1 MTHPTTQSTQ
11 QPTPQ
16 STQLSVQPDGKS
28 PAPSDLSFATISP
41 ERRAWQ
47 RFRRHRLAMIGLG
60 ILIVLIFMA
69 IAAPIIA
76 PDPYALSARAIKKP
90 PSFEHILGTD
100 TAGRDGWARL
110 VYASR
115 VSLSV
120 GVVSVSIYLLI
131 ATILGSLAGYYGG
144 RVDDVI
150 MRLTDIILCFPELII
165 IITVVSVVGASIYNV
180 MLVIGL
186 LGWPGLARLVRAQIL
201 SLREQ
206 QFVEAAH
213 CLGIPTRRIIFRHI
227 LPNVVPYI
235 LVSATFGVA
244 GAILTEAGLSFLGL
258 GVQPPTAS
266 WGNMLSG
273 AQNLTILERYSWIWL
288 PPGLMIGISVLAINF
303 IGDGLRDALDPRMI
317 LR

>member
-1 MTHPTTQSTQ
+1 MSYPTTN
-11 QPTPQ
+11 
-16 STQLSVQPDGKS
+16 L
-28 PAPSDLSFATISP
+28 PAPSATTAEAKASVGAALSVAVLSP

-47 RFRRHRLAMIGLG
+47 RFRQHRLAMIGLG
-60 ILIVLIFMA
+60 VLVLLIIMA
-69 IAAPIIA
+69 VTAPVIS
-76 PDPYALSARAIKKP
+76 PHDPYSLSARAIKKP

-120 GVVSVSIYLLI
+120 GVVSVSIYLVI

-150 MRLTDIILCFPELII
+150 MRLTDIVLCFPELII

-186 LGWPGLARLVRAQIL
+186 LGWPGLARLVRAQML

-206 QFVEAAH
+206 QFVEAAR

-235 LVSATFGVA
+235 LVAATFGVA

-258 GVQPPTAS
+258 GVQPPTPS

-273 AQNLTILERYSWIWL
+273 AQNLTILERYVWIWL

-303 IGDGLRDALDPRMI
+303 IGDGLRDALDPRMVI
-317 LR
+317 R

>member
-1 MTHPTTQSTQ
+1 MTQPTTKVAP
-11 QPTPQ
+11 QPA
-16 STQLSVQPDGKS
+16 G
-28 PAPSDLSFATISP
+28 PALQTSSSDLSFVALSP

-47 RFRRHRLAMIGLG
+47 RFRQHRLAMIGLTV
-60 ILIVLIFMA
+60 LLLLIFMA
-69 IAAPIIA
+69 VAAPLIS
-76 PDPYALSARAIKKP
+76 PHDPYSLNARAIKAP
-90 PSFEHILGTD
+90 PSFTHILGTD

-120 GVVSVSIYLLI
+120 GVVSVSIYLVI
-131 ATILGSLAGYYGG
+131 ATVLGSLAGFYGG

-150 MRLTDIILCFPELII
+150 MRLTDIVLCFPELII
-165 IITVVSVVGASIYNV
+165 IITVVSVLGASIYNV

-186 LGWPGLARLVRAQIL
+186 LGWPGLARLVRAQML

-206 QFVEAAH
+206 QFVEAAR
-213 CLGIPTRRIIFRHI
+213 CLGIPTRRIIFRHV

-235 LVSATFGVA
+235 LVAATFGVA

-258 GVQPPTAS
+258 GVQPPTPS

-273 AQNLTILERYSWIWL
+273 AQNLTILERYIWIWL

-317 LR
+317 VR

>member
-1 MTHPTTQSTQ
+1 MSYPTTKF
-11 QPTPQ
+11 PTPAAVTEADA
-16 STQLSVQPDGKS
+16 SASAGLSLTV
-28 PAPSDLSFATISP
+28 LSP

-47 RFRRHRLAMIGLG
+47 RFRQHRLAMVGLG
-60 ILIVLIFMA
+60 VLLLLIFMA
-69 IAAPIIA
+69 VAAPVLS
-76 PDPYALSARAIKKP
+76 PHDPYSLNARAIKAP
-90 PSFEHILGTD
+90 PSLIHVLGTD
-100 TAGRDGWARL
+100 TAGRDGWSRL

-120 GVVSVSIYLLI
+120 GVVSVSIYLVI
-131 ATILGSLAGYYGG
+131 ATILGSMAGYYGG

-150 MRLTDIILCFPELII
+150 MRLTDIVLCFPELII

-206 QFVEAAH
+206 QFVEAAR
-213 CLGIPTRRIIFRHI
+213 CLGIPTQRIIFRHI

-235 LVSATFGVA
+235 LVAATFGVA

-258 GVQPPTAS
+258 GVQPPTPS

-273 AQNLTILERYSWIWL
+273 AQNLTILERYVWIWL

-303 IGDGLRDALDPRMI
+303 IGDGLRDALDPRMVI
-317 LR
+317 R